1 MKAGKTTKYICNT
14 ILSVLGVVWLIPIFF
29 VIMNIFKTKQ
39 EYNLGSFW
47 SLPAG
52 NAFTNLSNNFKS
64 IVTNKVF
71 NSVGASLLYS
81 AVGTALAVFIAIL
94 AAYGLTHLHVQH
106 KMFWFLFIYSG
117 TIFPF
122 QIYLI
127 PVYMGYQKLH
137 LYNTIVGM
145 IIFYCAI
152 CIPFA
157 MFVLRN
163 FFLGIS
169 KEMVEAAQMEGATK
183 WQILV
188 KIFLPM
194 SKAPLSVVILSQFT
208 WCWNDLMFG
217 LTFTKSAEIR
227 PIMAT
232 ISTMSAGNAPTLF
245 LTCIFASLP
254 TIILYFLL
262 QKNFDYGFV
271 YTSK

>member
-1 MKAGKTTKYICNT
+1 MKAKKSTKYIFNV
-14 ILSVLGVVWLIPIFF
+14 ILSILGVIWLIPFFF
-29 VIMNIFKTKQ
+29 VVLNIFKTKQ
-39 EYNLGSFW
+39 EYNMGSFW
-47 SLPAG
+47 TLPSGDLFA
-52 NAFTNLSNNFKS
+52 NLADNFQS
-64 IVTNKVF
+64 IVRNKIF
-71 NSVGASLLYS
+71 NSVGASFLYS
-81 AVGTALAVFIAIL
+81 AFGTALAVFFAML
-94 AAYGLTHLHVQH
+94 AAYGLTHLRIKH

-127 PVYMGYQKLH
+127 PVYFGYQKTG
-137 LYNTIVGM
+137 LYNNIWGM
-145 IIFYCAI
+145 VLFYCAI

-169 KEMVEAAQMEGATK
+169 KELVESAQLEGATR
-183 WQILV
+183 WQILTR
-188 KIFLPM
+188 IFLPM

-217 LTFTKSAEIR
+217 LTFTKDAEIR

-232 ISTMSAGNAPTLF
+232 ISTMSVGNAPTLF

-254 TIILYFLL
+254 TVILYFLL